1 MFNKFVKAFRIIF
14 HFLINNS
21 KGIVFIKEY
30 ISHDFTKNLSP
41 SSENKQKALLKIT
54 SDLHKLKIDYSI
66 SKGTLLGLSR
76 NNKFIK
82 NDIDIDIDIFSEKN
96 IFELIKLT
104 KFDVFRTI
112 NFNGRLTNIVLF
124 DRENKMLIDIAIYL
138 KYGNFYINHFPKGE
152 FILNENLVK
161 SISYKVFNNISISS
175 YISEDYLSLW
185 YGKDWK
191 KPKPYTKDWIIHYK
205 ESCSALKYYDRLSLT
220 IDVK

>member
-1 MFNKFVKAFRIIF
+1 MFNKFVTFRIIF

-21 KGIVFIKEY
+21 KGISIKEY
-30 ISHDFTKNLSP
+30 ISHDFTAKNLSP

-82 NDIDIDIDIFSEKN
+82 NDIDIDIDIFSEN

-124 DRENKMLIDIAIYL
+124 DRKNKMLIDIAIYL
-138 KYGNFYINHFPKGE
+138 KYGNLYINHFPKGE

-185 YGKDWK
+185 YGKD
-191 KPKPYTKDWIIHYK
+191 
-205 ESCSALKYYDRLSLT
+205 
-220 IDVK
+220 